1 MQITVLGEHGKN
13 ISYVFQ
19 LIRRVSI
26 AVSVFVNKS
35 LINTDLINLVL
46 ALRDLQ

>member
-1 MQITVLGEHGKN
+1 MRITVLEEHGKN

-26 AVSVFVNKS
+26 VVSVFVNKS